1 LILIDSNLLLYAK
14 FEDVPQHSRAKVWFE
29 DQLSGG
35 ARIGIPWQASL
46 AFLRLATNARV
57 FGRPLTIAAAWKQ
70 MMEWLDH
77 PKVWIPEPTED
88 HAAVLSRLLLD
99 ANVTGNLIADAHL
112 AALAIEHGLTVCSA
126 DSDFAR
132 FVGVSW
138 LNPMTNDAA
147 PPSRRPQPRRRHRQ
161 RPN

>member
-1 LILIDSNLLLYAK
+1 LILVDSNLLLYAK
-14 FEDVPQHSRAKVWFE
+14 FEDVPQHRRAKIWFE
-29 DQLSGG
+29 EQLNGS
-35 ARIGIPWQASL
+35 ARVGIPWQALLS
-46 AFLRLATNARV
+46 FLRLATNARV
-57 FGRPLTIAAAWKQ
+57 FAQPLTIAAAWTQ

-77 PKVWIPEPTED
+77 PKVWIPEATEE
-88 HAAVLSRLLLD
+88 HTSVLRDLLLD

-132 FVGVSW
+132 FAGVSW
-138 LNPMTNDAA
+138 LNPMTEDSAA
-147 PPSRRPQPRRRHRQ
+147 RSRPPRKRRQ